1 MSVASALS
9 KLSFCRRLART
20 PGTFLRMVWHSK
32 AAVPPGAALT
42 PAQKTKEAE
51 YLLHLANA
59 PRATAL
65 RTHAGDLAIL
75 YEVFWQR
82 AYDLPQLRTDAFHTV
97 VDVGANVGLAALFF
111 LERFPVSRLVCVE
124 PEPANFRLLQRNL
137 LGTPAVALQAALD
150 ATDGTV
156 MLDSSPQ
163 GYNAKVSAAVG
174 TTEATAISMP
184 TLLQSQ
190 GLTWVDLLKIDIED
204 YEREVFAGP
213 VEWLARVGVLL
224 IEIHSAE
231 SLATVRRAVQA
242 QGFFWE
248 QATTGR
254 QAATGLFVA
263 RNPRGPQA
271 A

>member
-1 MSVASALS
+1 MSVATALG
-9 KLSFCRRLART
+9 KLAFCRRLART
-20 PGTFLRMVWHSK
+20 PGTFVRLVRHSK
-32 AAVPPGAALT
+32 AAAPPGAPLT
-42 PAQKTKEAE
+42 PAQKNEQAE
-51 YLLHLANA
+51 YHLRLANA
-59 PRATAL
+59 PHATAL

-82 AYDLPQLRTDAFHTV
+82 AYDLPQLRADAFRTV

-137 LGTPAVALQAALD
+137 RGTPAVALQAALA

-156 MLDSSPQ
+156 LIDSSPA
-163 GYNAKVSAAVG
+163 GYNAKVSATTGTVEVAAV
-174 TTEATAISMP
+174 AMP
-184 TLLQSQ
+184 ALLRLQ
-190 GLTWVDLLKIDIED
+190 GLAWVDLVKIDIED

-213 VEWLARVGVLL
+213 TEWLTQVGVLL

-242 QGFFWE
+242 QGFSWE

-263 RNPRGPQA
+263 RNPQKSPA